1 MTESQ
6 TKRILIVDDD
16 IDVLTFVR
24 KDLEREGYEVDTAID
39 INSALDL
46 LAKSK
51 YDLAML
57 DIILESDLT
66 SEKIVNH
73 IYENGHLNSH
83 IPIIVM
89 SAHISEKYEAKIK
102 QKCPD
107 VKFGIKKPI
116 ARGTIKNYLANI
128 PGFEVIEETEEMASK
143 SDKVFDIIDSM
154 SRLFDEA
161 DEYGQVDSSS
171 DVFNDDKHIVSGSSA
186 EEDSQ
191 RVSGFSELE
200 GEEILYQ
207 GNTDHVGI
215 EDGEL
220 IKGSRQDLAEEAIMV
235 KGSKQDLAEESQTIK
250 GSKQDLAEESQTIKG
265 SKQDLVEESQ
275 TIKGSKQDLAE
286 ESQTIK
292 GSKQDLAEELL
303 RINGSLEDEESLL
316 IKGSKDDLSED
327 SMLVKGNRED
337 LTEENTM
344 IKGSRE
350 EINEENTMIKGSRE
364 EINDDNSLVKGEKTV
379 IKDENIVIKGEKAA
393 PHKNEKITIKGGNE
407 KIESGNY
414 HIKTNGDNKI
424 EQHAL
429 SSKKSPLQ
437 EAVELSQHQNPKQ
450 TNEVIP
456 EMEKQDV
463 FDPNQRNDQGQTL
476 VMRAASQGDE
486 SAILQL
492 LESGADPNL
501 LCKKG
506 RNSLHYAAMS
516 GQPEAINKLV
526 EVGVKLQHKDSKG
539 FDPMAFSILSGS
551 TAAVQAFIK
560 AGSRL
565 ESKINGKTY
574 LMMAVEKN
582 DLNTV
587 KVLLAAGVNLDLRD
601 PKGLTASDL
610 ARKLKYLKI
619 HQFIEA
625 YKQLKK
631 KKAA

>member
-235 KGSKQDLAEESQTIK
+235 KGSKQDLA
-250 GSKQDLAEESQTIKG
+250 
-265 SKQDLVEESQ
+265 EESQ

>member
-265 SKQDLVEESQ
+265 SKQDL
-275 TIKGSKQDLAE
+275 
-286 ESQTIK
+286 
-292 GSKQDLAEELL
+292 AEELL

-337 LTEENTM
+337 LT
-344 IKGSRE
+344 
-350 EINEENTMIKGSRE
+350 EENTMIKGSRE

>member
-235 KGSKQDLAEESQTIK
+235 KGSKQDLAEE
-250 GSKQDLAEESQTIKG
+250 
-265 SKQDLVEESQ
+265 
-275 TIKGSKQDLAE
+275 
-286 ESQTIK
+286 
-292 GSKQDLAEELL
+292 LL

-337 LTEENTM
+337 LT
-344 IKGSRE
+344 
-350 EINEENTMIKGSRE
+350 EENTMIKGSRE